1 MWEGMFLLGV
11 IFTLLSLIMESH
23 LADIDTIMSALLNIH
38 RPIKSLDTEFP
49 RGQKCFYLASLLQSN
64 SLQQ

>member
-38 RPIKSLDTEFP
+38 RPIKSLDTKFP
-49 RGQKCFYLASLLQSN
+49 TWLGMFLLGIVYTNRLHQ
-64 SLQQ
+64 